1 MTMAFSNRRVVDMEG
16 CFNFRDL
23 GGYRTADG
31 RTIRWQRLF
40 RADGLHRLTD
50 ADLNQLADLGLA
62 TVIDLRTGQELEEV
76 GRISW
81 PAPDLAY
88 HHLPMLDVLP
98 DRTTYPAWVDASYVA
113 ERYEGMLE
121 KGADAMAEAL
131 LVLAD
136 PATYPAVFHCTAGKD
151 RTGLLAAVVLG
162 LLGVPDDDIITD
174 YALSQEAMGRMLTWL
189 RAERPD
195 VREQIDNSA
204 AAIVAAEPDTMSLFI
219 QRLRQRYGSF
229 ATYAES
235 LGVGGAVAPI
245 RQALLDDSPAG
256 R

>member
-1 MTMAFSNRRVVDMEG
+1 
-16 CFNFRDL
+16 
-23 GGYRTADG
+23 
-31 RTIRWQRLF
+31 
-40 RADGLHRLTD
+40 
-50 ADLNQLADLGLA
+50 
-62 TVIDLRTGQELEEV
+62 
-76 GRISW
+76 
-81 PAPDLAY
+81 
-88 HHLPMLDVLP
+88 
-98 DRTTYPAWVDASYVA
+98 
-113 ERYEGMLE
+113 MLE
-121 KGADAMAEAL
+121 KGADAVAEAL
-131 LVLAD
+131 LILAD
-136 PATYPAVFHCTAGKD
+136 PASYPAVFHCTAGKD

>member
-1 MTMAFSNRRVVDMEG
+1 MAFSNRRVVDMEG

-50 ADLNQLADLGLA
+50 TDLNQLADLGLA

-81 PAPDLAY
+81 PASDLAY

-121 KGADAMAEAL
+121 KGADAMADAL
-131 LVLAD
+131 LILAD
-136 PATYPAVFHCTAGKD
+136 PSAYPAVFHCAAGKD

>member
-1 MTMAFSNRRVVDMEG
+1 MAMPLSNRRVVEMEG

-23 GGYRTADG
+23 GGYPTGDG
-31 RTIRWQRLF
+31 RTVKWQRLF
-40 RADGLHRLTD
+40 RADGLHRLTGT
-50 ADLNQLADLGLA
+50 DLDQLADLGLA

-98 DRTTYPAWVDASYVA
+98 DRTTYPSWVDASYVA
-113 ERYEGMLE
+113 DRYVGMLE

-131 LVLAD
+131 VILAD
-136 PATYPAVFHCTAGKD
+136 PAAYPAVFHCAAGKD

-162 LLGVPDDDIITD
+162 LLGVSEEDIISD
-174 YALSQEAMGRMLTWL
+174 YALSQEAMGRMLAWL
-189 RAERPD
+189 RTERPE
-195 VREQIDNSA
+195 VRDQIEGSA
-204 AAIVAAEPDTMSLFI
+204 AAIVAAEPDTMSLFL
-219 QRLRQRYGSF
+219 QQLRQTYGSF
-229 ATYAES
+229 ASYAES
-235 LGVGGAVAPI
+235 LGVGATVAAI
-245 RQALLDDSPAG
+245 RQALVDDSQPS

>member
-1 MTMAFSNRRVVDMEG
+1 MAMPFRNRRVVDMEG

-23 GGYRTADG
+23 GGYRASDG
-31 RTIRWQRLF
+31 RTVKWQRLF
-40 RADGLHRLTD
+40 RADCLHRLTGT
-50 ADLNQLADLGLA
+50 DLSQLGDLGLA

-98 DRTTYPAWVDASYVA
+98 DRTTYPAWVDAAYVA
-113 ERYEGMLE
+113 DRYAGMLE

-131 LVLAD
+131 LILAD
-136 PATYPAVFHCTAGKD
+136 AAAYPAVFHCAAGKD

-162 LLGVPDDDIITD
+162 LLGVSDEDIITD
-174 YALSQEAMGRMLTWL
+174 YALSQEAMARMLAWL
-189 RAERPD
+189 RAERPET
-195 VREQIDNSA
+195 REQLEGSA

-219 QRLRQRYGSF
+219 ERLRQQHGSF
-229 ATYAES
+229 ASYAES
-235 LGVGGAVAPI
+235 LGVGAAVASI
-245 RQALLDDSPAG
+245 QQALLDDSPPS